1 MSWED
6 MYHLIWWVG
15 IMGMNSHEK
24 IMGND
29 DVWGY
34 YISMVIN
41 DG

>member
-1 MSWED
+1 
-6 MYHLIWWVG
+6 MYHLIWCVRLMA
-15 IMGMNSHEK
+15 INSQEK

-29 DVWGY
+29 DKWGY